1 VSLLTFLPLCE
12 RSILQVVVVN
22 GHGKVAQLSD
32 VVVDGGHGKVA
43 QLSDVVVDG
52 GHGEVA
58 QLSEVVVDRVS
69 STTS

>member
-1 VSLLTFLPLCE
+1 M
-12 RSILQVVVVN
+12 VN
-22 GHGKVAQLSD
+22 
-32 VVVDGGHGKVA
+32 GHGKVA